1 MARGSQKERINMLK
15 MALSEK
21 GIPVGDHYD
30 GPINNQETLESPLTA
45 RGDTFTTTQAD
56 ESGIDL

>member
-1 MARGSQKERINMLK
+1 MLK

-30 GPINNQETLESPLTA
+30 GPINNQGTSESPLTA